1 MLCQLLLPALTVSFL
16 GGWESE
22 ELTLMGREEPEQPA
36 GFSGLKAGSSAGLP
50 GEGKNVGFTEEG
62 GDHSEAVCA
71 LTASV
76 SLLPLLL

>member
-36 GFSGLKAGSSAGLP
+36 GFSGLKAGSSAGAAGRRQECGLH
-50 GEGKNVGFTEEG
+50 G
-62 GDHSEAVCA
+62 GGRR
-71 LTASV
+71 
-76 SLLPLLL
+76 SL